1 MRRCILASRQ
11 SNVGDTKL
19 DEVKIIS
26 SELQGVLDRI
36 DRIGLTQAGAMLAR
50 VLDTLSNEVNATGN
64 TRAI

>member
-11 SNVGDTKL
+11 SNVGDAKL